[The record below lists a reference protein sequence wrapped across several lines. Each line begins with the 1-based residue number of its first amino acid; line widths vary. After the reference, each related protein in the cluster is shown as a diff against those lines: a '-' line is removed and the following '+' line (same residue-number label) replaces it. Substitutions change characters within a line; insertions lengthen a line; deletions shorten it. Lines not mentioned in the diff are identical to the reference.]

1 MSKRKQKTTS
11 KLSPETLS
19 KKKSQRKKRD
29 LLRFVFVL
37 VALISIG
44 GAGFAA
50 FKNSYDISHDLS
62 VIGQGIPTVVQIHDT
77 TCKLCLRLRSNANS
91 AMDSFSDKD
100 LLFRVA
106 DVSTPEGQRLMRKYD
121 VSKVTLLLFDRD
133 GKMNRSL
140 NGVKDDDV
148 LQQAFLAHINRRAN
162 QSKPA
167 NGQPDDV

>member
-1 MSKRKQKTTS
+1 MSKRKQKTAP
-11 KLSPETLS
+11 KILPEVLS

-37 VALISIG
+37 VVLISVG

-50 FKNSYDISHDLS
+50 FKNNYDISHDLS
-62 VIGQGIPTVVQIHDT
+62 VIGQGVPAVVQIHDT
-77 TCKLCLRLRSNANS
+77 TCNLCLTLRRNASS
-91 AMDSFSDKD
+91 AMAKFSDED

-133 GKMNRSL
+133 GKMNLSL

-148 LQQAFLAHINRRAN
+148 LHQAFLAHINRRAN
-162 QSKPA
+162 KARPA
-167 NGQPDDV
+167 KGQPDDV